1 MRLSHDTL
9 TSAGS
14 APTKAVVF
22 LHGILGTGV
31 NLRSHARRFVEHR
44 PEYLALLVDL
54 RAHGRSQGLDGADTV
69 AAAARDVVETARG
82 LEQPLVA
89 VVGHSFGGKV
99 ALSLVEL
106 LPTIERVV
114 TLDSAPGLRLDARGS
129 EATMRV
135 LRVLDSLRGPWK
147 TREAFNA
154 EVEAKGESRSMASWL
169 AMNLGWESDAF
180 RLRLDLS
187 RDSRAPRELPR
198 PRRLARIGARR
209 RSGSAQGGPRHRQGL
224 RGVQPRGSYARRSA
238 RPPIGTARCAPPR
251 RRPLGSRREPGRR
264 RSSAVGRGCLRLAR
278 SGARAHWRDLV
289 WLERWGRI

>member
-14 APTKAVVF
+14 SPTKVVVF

-31 NLRSHARRFVEHR
+31 NLRSHARRFVERR
-44 PEYLALLVDL
+44 PGYLALLVDL
-54 RAHGRSQGLDGADTV
+54 RAHGQSQGLDGADTV
-69 AAAARDVVETARG
+69 EAAARDVMETARG
-82 LEQPLVA
+82 LEQPLAA

-106 LPTIERVV
+106 LPTIERIV

-135 LRVLDSLRGPWK
+135 LQLLEELRGPWK
-147 TREAFNA
+147 TRAAFNA

-169 AMNLGWESDAF
+169 AMNLEWESDAF

-187 RDSRAPRELPR
+187 RIHALLESYLALDAWPVLEHAVARGR
-198 PRRLARIGARR
+198 PKVDLVIAK
-209 RSGSAQGGPRHRQGL
+209 GSEVYSLEDR
-224 RGVQPRGSYARRSA
+224 
-238 RPPIGTARCAPPR
+238 
-251 RRPLGSRREPGRR
+251 
-264 RSSAVGRGCLRLAR
+264 
-278 SGARAHWRDLV
+278 ARAARLTRPSGPLAVHLLDGGHWVHVENPAGVDRVL
-289 WLERWGRI
+289 WGEGA